1 MIVASFQAKI
11 GWNSPTKR
19 EEKFSFRSI
28 PTHRVTQNSKKNSK
42 KIYKTKKIQL

>member
-19 EEKFSFRSI
+19 E
-28 PTHRVTQNSKKNSK
+28 KKNSRSVPFQP
-42 KIYKTKKIQL
+42 IA